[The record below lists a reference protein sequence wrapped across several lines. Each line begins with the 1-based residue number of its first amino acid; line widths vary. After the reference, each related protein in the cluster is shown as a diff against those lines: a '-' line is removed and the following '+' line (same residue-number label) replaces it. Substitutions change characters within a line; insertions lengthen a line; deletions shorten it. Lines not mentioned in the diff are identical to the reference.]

1 MIRCARKE
9 DLPKIAHLH
18 FECFPDSFSTVLGKG
33 QKGRL
38 LENYYYEYLSKV
50 PELFLVSEN
59 DNKEINGLCMGYYC
73 DENNCLRKF
82 LKHNFFAICL
92 RMIYLLVTGN
102 KEAWKKLI
110 TRGKNHNTDI
120 INEKIKEYGASQKGD
135 LLSICVKSECRGSNV
150 ATDLVR
156 EFVSVLQKNNREV
169 CVLSVKTENARAI
182 RFYNK
187 MGFSCYMKSE
197 SGLYLFKP
205 IK

>member
-18 FECFPDSFSTVLGKG
+18 FECFPDSFSTMLGKG

-38 LENYYYEYLSKV
+38 LEKYYYEYLLKA

-59 DNKEINGLCMGYYC
+59 ENKEINGLCMGYYC
-73 DENNCLRKF
+73 DENNNLKMY
-82 LKHNFFAICL
+82 LKHNFFGICF
-92 RMIYLLVTGN
+92 RMAYLLLSGN
-102 KEAWKKLI
+102 KVAWNKLFGKGKTN
-110 TRGKNHNTDI
+110 TRVILD
-120 INEKIKEYGASQKGD
+120 EKIKEYGDVQKGD
-135 LLSICVKSECRGSNV
+135 LLSICVKAECRGSNV

-169 CVLSVKTENARAI
+169 CVLSVMNENARGI
-182 RFYNK
+182 NFYKK
-187 MGFSCYMKSE
+187 MGFNCYMKTNVS
-197 SGLYLFKP
+197 SYMYKM